1 MPTIQTVIQHL
12 ESIAPPVYQES
23 YDNAGL
29 ICGDAGAE
37 VTGVLTC
44 LDSTEAI
51 IDEAIAKSCNLVVAH
66 HPIVFRGLK
75 KITGRNYVERTLLK
89 AIKHDI
95 AIYAIHTNLDNV
107 YSQGVNARFAQRLG
121 LLKTQILAPKANYR
135 QYNCII
141 EGQHHQQVKDLI
153 SGLDGHQCILTPIAF
168 SHEGLQCLQVQ
179 IPLAQGSTF
188 VKAVR
193 RFVPGGTVSVSESLD
208 QNQLVGSGMMGYLPK
223 PMAELDFLH
232 FLKERMQ
239 TDCVKHTA
247 LRGKPIEKVALCGGA
262 GGFLLPAAIR
272 AQADVFVTADYKYHE
287 FFDAEGHLIIA
298 DIGHFESEQFTI
310 SLLKELLSNKFSNFA
325 VYETAHRTNP
335 VSYIV

>member
-1 MPTIQTVIQHL
+1 MPRIQEVIQYL

-29 ICGDAGAE
+29 ICGDANAD
-37 VTGVLTC
+37 VKGVLTC

-51 IDEAIAKSCNLVVAH
+51 IEEAIAKSCNLVVAH

-75 KITGRNYVERTLLK
+75 KLTGQNYVERTLLK
-89 AIKHDI
+89 AIKNDI

-107 YSQGVNARFAQRLG
+107 YANGVNACFAKRLS
-121 LLKTQILAPKANYR
+121 LEKTQILAPKASYQ
-135 QYNCII
+135 QYQCVIRG
-141 EGQHHQQVKDLI
+141 ESLSKVKELVAENH
-153 SGLDGHQCILTPIAF
+153 GHQLMITPIAYDD
-168 SHEGLQCLQVQ
+168 EGQSRLQVQ
-179 IPLAQGSTF
+179 IPLGQRSAF
-188 VKAVR
+188 VKALR
-193 RFVPGGTVSVSESLD
+193 AYVPGGIVSISDSSD
-208 QNQLVGSGMMGYLPK
+208 KNQAVGSGMIGYLPQ

-232 FLKERMQ
+232 FLKDRMQ
-239 TDCVKHTA
+239 TDCVKHTV

-272 AQADVFVTADYKYHE
+272 AQADVFITADYKYHE
-287 FFDAEGHLIIA
+287 FFDADGQLIIA

-310 SLLKELLSNKFSNFA
+310 PLLKELLSNKFSNFA
-325 VYETAHRTNP
+325 VYETGHRTNP